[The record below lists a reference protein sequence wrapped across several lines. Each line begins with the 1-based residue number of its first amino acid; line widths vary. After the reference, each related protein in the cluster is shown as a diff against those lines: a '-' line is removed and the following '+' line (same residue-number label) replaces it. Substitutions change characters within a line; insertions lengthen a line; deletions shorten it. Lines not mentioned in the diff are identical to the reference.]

1 MTATPPGARPASAT
15 REESMAAQNM
25 FEQAES
31 SGCASRLPNLH
42 VRHRAVTCSLTPQ
55 SAPATCPDGQFPFGC
70 PHVLGAAFRGCRGG
84 TSRAH
89 LLPSLTQFDLANGA
103 IWHRLSAIVTHSRFQ
118 GGLAA
123 VLTSTHGVLMNS

>member
-1 MTATPPGARPASAT
+1 
-15 REESMAAQNM
+15 MAARKM

-42 VRHRAVTCSLTPQ
+42 VRHRAVTCRLTPQ

-89 LLPSLTQFDLANGA
+89 LLPSLTQFDWQRGNLASFER
-103 IWHRLSAIVTHSRFQ
+103 HRHTFPFPGRPRRSAYEYSWSTNEFL
-118 GGLAA
+118 GGDIA
-123 VLTSTHGVLMNS
+123 VF